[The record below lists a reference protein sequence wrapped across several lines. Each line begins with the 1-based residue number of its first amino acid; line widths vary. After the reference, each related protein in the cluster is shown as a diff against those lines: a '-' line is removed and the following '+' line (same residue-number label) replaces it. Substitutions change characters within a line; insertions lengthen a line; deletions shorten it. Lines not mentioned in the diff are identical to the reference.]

1 MYRQCPYVALKTKAS
16 KTIKVSENFVASTV
30 YRYEHVLH
38 YETEERDQNLH
49 AWFSSVSA
57 LSEHVLKL
65 MSHFS

>member
-49 AWFSSVSA
+49 A
-57 LSEHVLKL
+57 
-65 MSHFS
+65 